1 MSTKPISPANPNSS
15 PAPPKPPVSVWRKAW
30 RVIYW
35 LSILAGVWTLVL
47 ILRRAPAPQVTV
59 SPQAELSAVK
69 KLRTLGVP
77 PERSLTPGEPPRIAL
92 TEEELNSY
100 FAAQLAHQGGA
111 PGSDST
117 AGQARSSVR
126 DVKVTLQGDRARVF
140 AVFNLAGKDLTLEL
154 EGRLHVVDGYLRF
167 EPTGGNLGD
176 LSLPQSALAAAVSR
190 LFDNPANRENFRVP
204 PEIRDIRVENGE
216 LVIERQ

>member
-1 MSTKPISPANPNSS
+1 MPAAHPT

-30 RVIYW
+30 RVFYW

-47 ILRRAPAPQVTV
+47 MLRRAPVPQVSV
-59 SPQAELSAVK
+59 SPQAARSAEN
-69 KLRTLGVP
+69 KLAALAAPPVP
-77 PERSLTPGEPPRIAL
+77 SLTPGEPPRIAL
-92 TEEELNSY
+92 SEEELNSY
-100 FAAQLAHQGGA
+100 LAARLALQGGA
-111 PGSDST
+111 PGMQPA
-117 AGQARSSVR
+117 AGQANSSVR

-167 EPTGGNLGD
+167 EPTAGKLGD
-176 LSLPQSALAAAVSR
+176 LSLPQSALDATVSTIVN
-190 LFDNPANRENFRVP
+190 NPMNRDAFRMP
-204 PEIRDIRVENGE
+204 PGIRDIRVENGE